1 MFRKVLIVISILIVS
16 SSSMAA
22 ELSPGLA
29 GTLFKGEDFTRPHED
44 NPVYLKSPDIA
55 MTVKGP
61 DYIEPDDHES
71 NWSARWGGLIEG
83 PYTGEV
89 TITAQAE
96 AGIRVII
103 DAKVVIDG
111 LADSSKRSGKVKMT
125 KGMKVPIVI
134 EFICLEDNDQLRLY
148 WQWPEQ
154 AKSIIPAEVLSYDPA
169 KIGDTAKEV
178 MVGDDAFPQIEI
190 PKGDQHECVERHV
203 VVYDEPGRYAGWP
216 ANGGFWMWGD
226 KMAVSFECGWFKDKP
241 DWEDGHARDMDRSN
255 EDIVAHSSDGGLT
268 WTHKT
273 YPAMSSDD
281 GMVLLT
287 QELDFSKEG
296 FAFKCQG
303 SRFYYTY
310 DYGLTWA
317 GPFQLNIQDR
327 PFDDDDI
334 ESHTCYLVTG
344 PKEGYFLFGVEPD
357 GAEDRFYCSKTTDG
371 GKSFQFLGW
380 ISPSIEDA
388 PKYERW
394 AVYSAVEVSKGHL
407 IAALRRKIN
416 KRGGKVERLNWIDV
430 YESKDAGKTWSHL
443 SKIADTDV
451 VNSDFNGNP
460 PSVIKLKDGR
470 LAVTYGFRAKPTAM
484 CAKLSKDNGKT
495 WGDVVILRRGSR
507 NWDFGY
513 SRSLQKADGK
523 VITVYYWAT
532 PEHRNQYLTA
542 TIWDPSKV
550 N

>member
-1 MFRKVLIVISILIVS
+1 MAISDVACAREDVSLSSLPAVVQEVVKREFAGARVTSIDDDDYEGIDAYEIEGETPDGKELEIMVGKDGTLYQKEEEISSRDLPAPVLAAVKKELGNAQPEEFKRITERDKVLYEIEAEVS
-16 SSSMAA
+16 GKEIELKIAA
-22 ELSPGLA
+22 D
-29 GTLFKGEDFTRPHED
+29 GT
-44 NPVYLKSPDIA
+44 
-55 MTVKGP
+55 
-61 DYIEPDDHES
+61 
-71 NWSARWGGLIEG
+71 
-83 PYTGEV
+83 
-89 TITAQAE
+89 
-96 AGIRVII
+96 II
-103 DAKVVIDG
+103 D
-111 LADSSKRSGKVKMT
+111 
-125 KGMKVPIVI
+125 
-134 EFICLEDNDQLRLY
+134 
-148 WQWPEQ
+148 
-154 AKSIIPAEVLSYDPA
+154 
-169 KIGDTAKEV
+169 KEV
-178 MVGDDAFPQIEI
+178 EDEDGDDDDDDEGEGHGHDDAFPEIEI
-190 PKGDQHECVERHV
+190 PKGDQHACVEKHV

-216 ANGGFWMWGD
+216 ANGGFWIWGD
-226 KMAVSFECGWFKDKP
+226 SLAVSFECGWFKDKP

-255 EDIVAHSSDGGLT
+255 EDIVARSSDGGLT

-273 YPAMSSDD
+273 CPAMSSDD
-281 GMVLLT
+281 GMVMLK
-287 QELDFSKEG
+287 EEMDFSKEG

-310 DYGLTWA
+310 DYGKSWA
-317 GPFQLNIQDR
+317 GPFELNIKGR
-327 PFDDDDI
+327 PFDDDHI
-334 ESHTCYLVTG
+334 ESHTCYLPTG
-344 PKEGYFLFGVEPD
+344 DKEGYFFFGVEPD
-357 GAEDRFYCSKTTDG
+357 GAEDRFYCAKTTDG

-407 IAALRRKIN
+407 IAALRRKID

-430 YESKDAGKTWSHL
+430 YQSKDAGKTWSFL
-443 SKIADTDV
+443 GKIADTDV

-470 LAVTYGFRAKPTAM
+470 LAVTYGFRGRPTAM

-513 SRSLQKADGK
+513 SRSLQKPDGR

-542 TIWDPSKV
+542 TIWDPAKV
-550 N
+550 E